1 MLEILKVIVLA
12 VIQGIAEFLPVSS
25 SGHLVVV
32 GKLLNWDTETSVL
45 LNVVLHAGTLVS
57 IVIFYFRELL
67 ALLKVENRNVVKLIL
82 VGTIPAVIVGFGI
95 KLSGVDKLLFDNTL
109 VSGIGF
115 LITATLL
122 IVGMRG
128 NSDREP
134 LPLERMGCRRA
145 LLVGLAQAFAILP
158 GVSRSGS
165 TISVALKC
173 GVSKADSARFSFML
187 AIPVIGGA
195 ALLKIVSALREG
207 TVNVNAAELL
217 PFVLGFLVS
226 AMVGYVSLKLLL
238 AVLQKGKLAIFSA
251 YLYTVGI
258 IVIIWSI
265 AGMVA

>member
-1 MLEILKVIVLA
+1 MPEMLKVIILA
-12 VIQGIAEFLPVSS
+12 VIQGVAEFLPVSS
-25 SGHLVVV
+25 SGHLVVM
-32 GKLLNWDTETSVL
+32 GKLLDWNPETSVL
-45 LNVVLHAGTLVS
+45 LNVVLHAGTLAS
-57 IVIFYFRELL
+57 ILIFYFRELL
-67 ALLKVENRNVVKLIL
+67 VLLKEGNRNVIKLII
-82 VGTIPAVIVGFGI
+82 VGTIPAVIVGFAV
-95 KLSGVDKLLFDNTL
+95 KLSGVDKLLFDNIL

-122 IVGMRG
+122 KVGMRA
-128 NSDREP
+128 DQDMEP
-134 LPLERMGCRRA
+134 VALERMGGRRA

-173 GVSKADSARFSFML
+173 GVGKADSARFSFML

-195 ALLKIVSALREG
+195 ALLEMVSAVRKG
-207 TVNVNAAELL
+207 TVNFNIAELL
-217 PFVLGFLVS
+217 PLALGFMVS
-226 AMVGYVSLKLLL
+226 AVVGYVSLKLLL
-238 AVLQKGKLAIFSA
+238 TVLQKGKLAIFSA